1 VNSQAA
7 TASASSSLSEPPDV
21 PDMPFAG
28 LRVVDFAWVGVG
40 PIVSRHLADFGA
52 TVIRVESA
60 TRPDTLRLAP
70 PFRDGQPGLDR
81 SAFGAVY
88 NTNKWGLALNL
99 RLPAARE
106 IALRL
111 VAWADVVTESMTPG
125 SLAKLG
131 LSYED
136 LRRVKP
142 DIVMYSTTQQ
152 GQTGPYRSFGGYG
165 QHGAATAGLHALTG
179 WPDRQPAGVFGAY
192 TDFIA
197 PWFLIA
203 ALIAAIDHRDRTGEG
218 QHLDQAQVEAG
229 MQLLGPQLL
238 DYFANGHAAERAGN
252 DDSQM
257 FPHGAFPCADSPAE
271 RPTAERGP
279 GGSAPEGVADRGSG
293 QSPERASQTSN
304 AASQTLDDRWL
315 AIAVRD
321 ETDWQALS
329 RALGRDEW
337 ADDPALATVESR
349 RARRDEIDR
358 AISAWTA
365 TRTPH
370 EAMAALQ
377 AAGVPAGAV
386 QTCEELFDDPQL
398 LHRGHWWHLQHTAI
412 GLHAYDAPA
421 WKLSSTPA
429 QPRRAGPALG
439 QHTYTVCHEILGLDD
454 AEIARLSAEGVF
466 E

>member
-1 VNSQAA
+1 MLQQAETTTA
-7 TASASSSLSEPPDV
+7 TQDL
-21 PDMPFAG
+21 PDMPFRG
-28 LRVVDFAWVGVG
+28 LRVLDFAWVGVG
-40 PIVSRHLADFGA
+40 PIISRHLADFGA

-88 NTNKWGLALNL
+88 NTNKLGLALNL

-131 LSYED
+131 LGYED
-136 LRRVKP
+136 LRRIKP
-142 DIVMYSTTQQ
+142 DLVMYSTTQQ

-165 QHGAATAGLHALTG
+165 QHGAASAGLHALTG
-179 WPDRQPAGVFGAY
+179 WPDRPPAGVFGAY

-197 PWFLIA
+197 PWFLYA
-203 ALIAAIDHRDRTGEG
+203 ALVAALDHRDRTGEG

-229 MQLLGPQLL
+229 MQLLGPALL
-238 DYFANGHAAERAGN
+238 DYFANGHITERAGN
-252 DDSQM
+252 ADPQM
-257 FPHGAFPCADSPAE
+257 FPHGAYPCA
-271 RPTAERGP
+271 G
-279 GGSAPEGVADRGSG
+279 
-293 QSPERASQTSN
+293 
-304 AASQTLDDRWL
+304 DDRWL
-315 AIAVRD
+315 SIAIRD
-321 ETDWQALS
+321 EPDW
-329 RALGRDEW
+329 RALCRAIGREEW
-337 ADDPALATVESR
+337 ADAPELATAEGR
-349 RARRDEIDR
+349 RGRGEEIEQ
-358 AISAWTA
+358 AIATWTA
-365 TRTPH
+365 ERTPH

-377 AAGVPAGAV
+377 AAGVPAGAL

-398 LHRGHWWHLQHTAI
+398 LHRGHWWHMEHAAI
-412 GLHAYDAPA
+412 GRHAYDAPA
-421 WKLSSTPA
+421 WKLSATPA

-439 QHTYTVCHEILGLDD
+439 QHTYDVCHEILGMDD
-454 AEIARLSAEGVF
+454 AEIARLSGEGVF